1 MRRRFIM
8 VLVVA
13 SLVGLLVSL
22 VLYRSLTALSAGSP
36 GEPSEKIVAAAVN
49 MSMAETVTAQ
59 HVRLVPWPKD
69 SVPEGALRSV
79 AAAEARVVRS
89 SIAAGEPLME
99 RKLAPQ
105 LAGRGGLMPML
116 VGEGLRGVTI
126 KVDEATR
133 ESGFILPNSRVDV
146 LVSMAKDRAS
156 QERVAKVILQRVLV
170 LAAGQ
175 TVELRDNKPVT
186 VTTVTLALTPQE
198 AERLALAQTEGRL
211 MLATRNLRDDQIVE
225 TPGVT
230 ASSLLGD
237 AAAPARPAPKP
248 APLVAKTSHKTSQ
261 PAEPAPA
268 PPYVVS
274 VQRGGAV
281 TEYRFVR
288 RGGDVWD
295 EVQKQK

>member
-8 VLVVA
+8 VLVLA

-22 VLYRSLTALSAGSP
+22 VLYRSLTALSAAAP

-59 HVRLVPWPKD
+59 HVKLVSWPKD

-79 AAAEARVVRS
+79 AAAEGRVVRS

-146 LVSMAKDRAS
+146 LVSMAKERAS

-186 VTTVTLALTPQE
+186 VTTVTLALTPHE

-237 AAAPARPAPKP
+237 AAAPAPPAPKP
-248 APLVAKTSHKTSQ
+248 APRVAKTSQ
-261 PAEPAPA
+261 RAEPAPA